1 MPYAGGIIYKA
12 NHLFGLNDAVSG
24 HKNVPEWEEC
34 FVWAIS
40 GFMLKDEVSPNE
52 INAGEANTRQDVSRV
67 L

>member
-1 MPYAGGIIYKA
+1 M
-12 NHLFGLNDAVSG
+12 SG